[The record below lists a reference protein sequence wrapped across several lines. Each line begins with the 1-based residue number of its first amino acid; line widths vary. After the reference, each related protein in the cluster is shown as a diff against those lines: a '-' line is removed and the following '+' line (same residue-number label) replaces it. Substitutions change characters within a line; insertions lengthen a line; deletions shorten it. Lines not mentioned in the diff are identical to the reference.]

1 MRRSNDRDKVSSVCF
16 TARRSTSSLGTRMT
30 LPVHSIFSGA
40 LVMVALSATAAT
52 PLHIESIQAR
62 LYFNHTGTFS
72 DPLSAKDVLRNVII
86 GTPDFPS
93 PSSSTLVNVLLRGDS
108 GDFRPGRVVILTVTA
123 SSSRKII
130 AILKQDVGVL
140 GAEGQY
146 HAAFWLPTTGCTPL
160 LLDARLAGTK
170 ERRDAEIPFRCA
182 E

>member
-1 MRRSNDRDKVSSVCF
+1 
-16 TARRSTSSLGTRMT
+16 MT
-30 LPVHSIFSGA
+30 LPVHSALSGA
-40 LVMVALSATAAT
+40 LVMVAMSASAAT

-62 LYFNHTGTFS
+62 LYFNHTGNFS
-72 DPLSAKDVLRNVII
+72 DPLSAGDVLWNIII

-93 PSSSTLVNVLLRGDS
+93 PSSSTFVDVLLRGDF

-123 SSSRKII
+123 STSRKII
-130 AILKQDVGVL
+130 ATLKQDVGVL

-160 LLDARLAGTK
+160 HLDANLAGTK
-170 ERRDAEIPFRCA
+170 EHLDAEIPFQCA